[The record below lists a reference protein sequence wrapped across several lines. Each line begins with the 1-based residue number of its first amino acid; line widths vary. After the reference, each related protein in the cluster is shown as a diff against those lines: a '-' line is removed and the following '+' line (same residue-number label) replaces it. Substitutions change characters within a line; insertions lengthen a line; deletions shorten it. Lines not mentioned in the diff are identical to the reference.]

1 MSRGI
6 RTLTLL
12 AGAAAFGS
20 RSFGQDSPPG
30 GLPTFRSE
38 TQLVLTGFHVVAAK
52 RNIVGLTASD
62 FQLLVDGQPHAITT
76 FEQSGSGNTPVETVL
91 VFDSSGSVHGAGLLD
106 ERLFRDNLL
115 ADLPEVTL
123 SVYAFGGP
131 PITSLVRVGGPTS
144 DPLVLRRTFQLSLR
158 RTCATYLRDESIAQG
173 QLRHSS
179 VQTTKRHYLKTIP
192 AEQHFGARQK

>member
-1 MSRGI
+1 MSKGI

-12 AGAAAFGS
+12 AGAVAFSS
-20 RSFGQDSPPG
+20 RSVGQDSPPG

-52 RNIVGLTASD
+52 RNIAGLTASD

-76 FEQSGSGNTPVETVL
+76 FEQSGSINTPVEIVL

-115 ADLPEVTL
+115 AGLPEVCPYTHSAVRRL
-123 SVYAFGGP
+123 PASCASADPLQIRSLLGGP
-131 PITSLVRVGGPTS
+131 SSLS
-144 DPLVLRRTFQLSLR
+144 
-158 RTCATYLRDESIAQG
+158 
-173 QLRHSS
+173 
-179 VQTTKRHYLKTIP
+179 
-192 AEQHFGARQK
+192 